1 MKITIE
7 PTNDFVEIGAAA
19 FRAGADFVPTRIWK
33 GTAENGVE
41 CVVLVMAIQ
50 PQTNDPAKVAEI
62 IGQGAPL
69 VPVPTEGVLQQ

>member
-19 FRAGADFVPTRIWK
+19 FKTGADFIPTRVWR
-33 GTAENGVE
+33 GHAENGVE

-50 PQTNDPAKVAEI
+50 PQTNDPAKLAEI

-69 VPVPTEGVLQQ
+69 VPVPS

>member
-19 FRAGADFVPTRIWK
+19 FKAGSEFIPTRVWK
-33 GTAENGVE
+33 GQAENGVE
-41 CVVLVMAIQ
+41 CIVLVMAIQ
-50 PQTNDPAKVAEI
+50 PQTSDPAKLAEI

-69 VPVPTEGVLQQ
+69 VPVPT

>member
-19 FRAGADFVPTRIWK
+19 FRAGAEFVPTRVWK
-33 GTAENGVE
+33 GVAENGVD

-50 PQTNDPAKVAEI
+50 PQTSDPAKLAEI

-69 VPVPTEGVLQQ
+69 VPVPT

>member
-19 FRAGADFVPTRIWK
+19 FKAGAEFIPTRVWK

-50 PQTNDPAKVAEI
+50 PQTDDPVKLAEI

-69 VPVPTEGVLQQ
+69 VPVPTGEELST

>member
-1 MKITIE
+1 MKLTIE
-7 PTNDFVEIGAAA
+7 PTNDFLEIGAAA
-19 FRAGADFVPTRIWK
+19 FKAGADFVPTRVWR

-50 PQTNDPAKVAEI
+50 PQTDDPVKLAEI

-69 VPVPTEGVLQQ
+69 VEVPT

>member
-7 PTNDFVEIGAAA
+7 PTNDFVEIALAT
-19 FRAGADFVPTRIWK
+19 FKAGAEFVPSRVWK

-50 PQTNDPAKVAEI
+50 PQTNDPEKLAEI

-69 VPVPTEGVLQQ
+69 VPVPFPSEAP

>member
-19 FRAGADFVPTRIWK
+19 FKAGAEFVPTRVWK

-50 PQTNDPAKVAEI
+50 PQTDDPVKLAEI

-69 VPVPTEGVLQQ
+69 VPVPT

>member
-7 PTNDFVEIGAAA
+7 PTNDFIEIGLAA
-19 FRAGADFVPTRIWK
+19 FTAGSEFVPSRVWK
-33 GTAENGVE
+33 GVAENGVE

-50 PQTNDPAKVAEI
+50 PQTNDPLKLAEI

-69 VPVPTEGVLQQ
+69 MPVPG

>member
-7 PTNDFVEIGAAA
+7 PTSDFIEIGAAA
-19 FRAGADFVPTRIWK
+19 FKAGADFIPARVWR

-50 PQTNDPAKVAEI
+50 PQTNDPAKLAEI

-69 VPVPTEGVLQQ
+69 VPVEFPT

>member
-19 FRAGADFVPTRIWK
+19 FKAGSEFIPTRVWK
-33 GTAENGVE
+33 GAAENGVE
-41 CVVLVMAIQ
+41 CIVLVMAIQ
-50 PQTNDPAKVAEI
+50 PQTSDPEKLAEI

-69 VPVPTEGVLQQ
+69 MPVPT

>member
-7 PTNDFVEIGAAA
+7 PTNDFVEIGVAA
-19 FRAGADFVPTRIWK
+19 FRAGAEFVPTRVWK

-41 CVVLVMAIQ
+41 CIVLVMAIQ
-50 PQTNDPAKVAEI
+50 PQTNDPAKLAEI

-69 VPVPTEGVLQQ
+69 MPVST

>member
-19 FRAGADFVPTRIWK
+19 FKAGSSFIPTRVWK
-33 GTAENGVE
+33 GVAESGVE

-50 PQTNDPAKVAEI
+50 PQTNDPERLAEI

-69 VPVPTEGVLQQ
+69 VPVELPT

>member
-7 PTNDFVEIGAAA
+7 PTGDFVEIGAAA
-19 FRAGADFVPTRIWK
+19 FKAGAKYVPTRVWK
-33 GTAENGVE
+33 GVAENGVE

-50 PQTNDPAKVAEI
+50 PQTADPAKLAEI

-69 VPVPTEGVLQQ
+69 MPVPT

>member
-19 FRAGADFVPTRIWK
+19 FRAGADFVPTRVWK
-33 GTAENGVE
+33 GVAENGVE

-50 PQTNDPAKVAEI
+50 PQTNDPVEIAEI

-69 VPVPTEGVLQQ
+69 MPVPTGRDFPS